1 MADLRISDA
10 PLLPQDKINDFVK
23 LPTGGE
29 GNYSIRL
36 SDLAWYVIADNTLAD
51 VHYVNSAVGNVN
63 SAIQAHVAD
72 YNNPH
77 QVTKAQVGLDQ
88 VDNTADLD
96 KPVSNATRSAIITAT
111 TDMATKTYV
120 DSQDD
125 LKANKA
131 TTLSGY
137 GITDTYTKTET
148 DTKIAN
154 KTVNSLSVDSND
166 VLSLKLVDN
175 TTKSVDL
182 TSVFDNGVAKG
193 IDDVNVKVQQPFT
206 GAVER
211 TQHEK
216 NTDVLH
222 VKDFG
227 AKGDGVTDDTVAL
240 QNALNAAVG
249 KILIFD
255 NKKYNV
261 TSSLQANNVVIFVN
275 GATINLTTA
284 VHYAIIFGN
293 NTKAIGDLYVTVQ
306 ARSHGARVVG
316 NNVSID
322 TIVITAINDSD
333 TYGFYICN
341 NTPSSPETPIKNF
354 YAKSISINNFISACQ
369 FFNIESSYIGN
380 FRCKNYQLGI
390 YLRDV
395 KNSVIDY
402 IECKKM
408 WATADGGVVDSQ
420 NGLLVESTYAN
431 NSTYN
436 VKIGKIHVE
445 DSPEHGVRFGGI
457 YSITNVNI
465 DSIYT
470 KNTGASSTST
480 GGCSVRI
487 LGGNS
492 ARPQY
497 NYHFDIN
504 INTIT
509 SIDCR
514 VNAGINN
521 FAALFISHAKNITV
535 GQHIVRKES
544 NTTFSCRRA
553 LHLACCENITI
564 RSQDY
569 KDVNINGVM
578 FYTSDMSD
586 MLDYEI
592 IKNVYMPNYNC
603 VHNSQSSGASI
614 YFNATTTKI
623 SDIVISGYLA
633 NDLYVRAETQPS
645 GTTNNVYI
653 TLKAKPLST
662 DLTGKAPPIH
672 CSNTANGFIVNVV
685 SPFFGS
691 YGPIASNGST
701 FTDPSSTNPFYVRV
715 GGIWRPVATI

>member
-1 MADLRISDA
+1 MSCQANFPIQDIVLLLRDQINPEIIGAVPEDKLEEEVLLFLQPKLDLLQQQLDQIPD
-10 PLLPQDKINDFVK
+10 
-23 LPTGGE
+23 E
-29 GNYSIRL
+29 
-36 SDLAWYVIADNTLAD
+36 
-51 VHYVNSAVGNVN
+51 VHVVSQNLDGNV
-63 SAIQAHVAD
+63 
-72 YNNPH
+72 
-77 QVTKAQVGLDQ
+77 LE
-88 VDNTADLD
+88 
-96 KPVSNATRSAIITAT
+96 
-111 TDMATKTYV
+111 
-120 DSQDD
+120 
-125 LKANKA
+125 
-131 TTLSGY
+131 TTLSNGQILTTDFTSI
-137 GITDTYTKTET
+137 ITNLATS
-148 DTKIAN
+148 IAN
-154 KTVNSLSVDSND
+154 DVVATNAPAIAQQVFADTLAAGIPDANVSVE
-166 VLSLKLVDN
+166 
-175 TTKSVDL
+175 
-182 TSVFDNGVAKG
+182 
-193 IDDVNVKVQQPFT
+193 QPYT
-206 GAVER
+206 GAVIR
-211 TQHEK
+211 TQHDK
-216 NTDVLH
+216 NTDIIH
-222 VKDFG
+222 VKDFDV
-227 AKGDGVTDDTVAL
+227 KGDGVTDDTVAL
-240 QNALNAAVG
+240 QNALNAAAG

-255 NKKYNV
+255 NKTYNV
-261 TSSLQANNVVIFVN
+261 TSSLQANNVAMFVN

-293 NTKAIGDLYVTVQ
+293 NTKVFGDLYVTVQ
-306 ARSHGARVVG
+306 SNSRGARVVG

-322 TIVITAINDSD
+322 TIVITAINNSD

-341 NTPSSPETPIKNF
+341 NTPSSSETPIKNF
-354 YAKSISINNFISACQ
+354 YAKNISINNFISSCQ

-380 FRCKNYQLGI
+380 FRCKNYRTGL

-402 IECKKM
+402 IECAKM
-408 WATADGGVVDSQ
+408 WASADGGAGQ

-436 VKIGKIHVE
+436 VKIGKVHVE
-445 DSPEHGVRFGGI
+445 DSPEHGVRLGGI
-457 YSITNVNI
+457 YSITGVNI

-480 GGCSVRI
+480 GGSGVKI

-509 SIDCR
+509 SIDCQ
-514 VNAGINN
+514 VNTGVNN
-521 FAALFISHAKNITV
+521 FAALAISHAKNITV
-535 GQHIVRKES
+535 GQHTVRKES

-578 FYTSDMSD
+578 FYMSEISD
-586 MLDYEI
+586 MLDYDI

-603 VHNSQSSGASI
+603 VHSQISNGASI

-623 SDIVISGYLA
+623 SDIVISGYLV
-633 NDLYVRAETQPS
+633 NDLYVRSETQPN

-662 DLTGKAPPIH
+662 DLTGKTPPII
-672 CSNTANGFIVNVV
+672 CPNTTNGFIVNLV

-691 YGPIASNGST
+691 YGPTASPGSI
-701 FTDPSSTNPFYVRV
+701 FTDPAATNPFYVRI
-715 GGIWRPVATI
+715 GGAWKSVATL